1 MRVLCR
7 SRVAAIESAGEACL
21 AERVSQPCAYNIVAQ
36 HERGLDHV
44 SERGHLRVAEHQLEE
59 REISEKVACLI
70 PNLPERNLPM
80 F

>member
-1 MRVLCR
+1 MQGRR
-7 SRVAAIESAGEACL
+7 AWQSASANL
-21 AERVSQPCAYNIVAQ
+21 ALIVAQ